1 MSEVEKMM
9 QNAGVKK
16 VIIPCP
22 AKYYGYDCTRN
33 NWDDE
38 DCSCDIEGYPPF
50 TAEKQISLIIFL
62 SYRYSKGLLFNVK
75 AMDKD
80 IDIYDF
86 ELFGECLAKLV
97 NELWQDLTEAEKEG
111 ISGILRT

>member
-1 MSEVEKMM
+1 MSEIEKMYKL
-9 QNAGVKK
+9 AGVNKK
-16 VIIPCP
+16 CIDKRHEKCTGVC
-22 AKYYGYDCTRN
+22 YDCKYF
-33 NWDDE
+33 
-38 DCSCDIEGYPPF
+38 IYLPF

-62 SYRYSKGLLFNVK
+62 SYEYGRGLLINLR

-97 NELWQDLTEAEKEG
+97 NELWKDLTKDEKQQVK
-111 ISGILRT
+111 GILC